1 MNTLLDVK
9 KTVQSLAGDN
19 ENGTLTDDY
28 LVPKINFAYRTQT
41 LAIMQAAGADLE
53 LEVEIPNA
61 KDQTGNNT
69 SQGLTSLGAYQQAG
83 GPLEG
88 LIEPLFVW
96 WKPAGA
102 TENQYREC
110 IEKKTLPFVP
120 PQQVGAL
127 GPIYFTWRG
136 NELFLTPMNAAIDFL
151 VDGRFSAHTLVKN
164 EDKLAAHPLME
175 TTVTPATMALMA
187 WDGWNFPGA
196 SSPGLAAQSAVDNI
210 CNLIMMGKQ
219 GYTARAGSMG
229 CRNRPMGLHRW

>member
-1 MNTLLDVK
+1 MNTLFDVK

-28 LVPKINFAYRTQT
+28 LVPKINFAYRTQV
-41 LAIMQAAGADLE
+41 LYIMQAAGANLE

-61 KDQTGNNT
+61 KDANGNDTNK
-69 SQGLTSLGAYQQAG
+69 GLTSLGVYQQPG
-83 GPLEG
+83 KYLDG

-102 TENQYREC
+102 ADNLYKLC
-110 IEKKTLPFVP
+110 IDKKTLPFTLA
-120 PQQVGAL
+120 QQVGAW
-127 GPIYFTWRG
+127 GAVYTTWRG
-136 NELFLTPMNAAIDFL
+136 NELFVTPTNLAVDFM
-151 VDGRFSAHTLVKN
+151 VDGRFNAHTLVKN
-164 EDKLAAHPLME
+164 EDKLAAHPMME

-187 WDGWNFPGA
+187 WDGWNFPGVV
-196 SSPGLAAQSAVDNI
+196 SPGQAAKDAADNI

-229 CRNRPMGLHRW
+229 CRQRHMGLYR